1 MKPTT
6 LWYQII
12 RKGILF
18 YSLSFMISAC
28 LKAWSKCQL
37 FYPKILEIM
46 IFILCYDNDGKSVY
60 FIFPW
65 SWQRSV
71 FNELEIKNCILKT
84 NLKSLSTITRLTIC
98 KEYWYIYYDSS
109 EIYSNVS
116 KRRYI
121 FEIISI
127 YWSIFL
133 NRYLKLNHNEKHH
146 ILLYKKWTMKSD
158 NTTITFKFTL
168 HFYWSYL
175 LNIYW
180 LRSENLISFP
190 LM

>member
-1 MKPTT
+1 MYQYCINLRPSKWVKLETYNIMVPNHKKGHSFLQLIVHDKRMFKSMK
-6 LWYQII
+6 QVSIV
-12 RKGILF
+12 F
-18 YSLSFMISAC
+18 
-28 LKAWSKCQL
+28 
-37 FYPKILEIM
+37 PKILEIM

-116 KRRYI
+116 KRR
-121 FEIISI
+121 
-127 YWSIFL
+127 WA
-133 NRYLKLNHNEKHH
+133 
-146 ILLYKKWTMKSD
+146 
-158 NTTITFKFTL
+158 
-168 HFYWSYL
+168 
-175 LNIYW
+175 
-180 LRSENLISFP
+180 
-190 LM
+190 